1 MSYFHTRR
9 RYQASPQHH
18 STHAC
23 TRTHAVCLV
32 AASSIRGGSF
42 PLDKTHRNLSLP
54 HVHTWHTLLPAA
66 VVSALIES
74 ERGLLAAHDDGL
86 LVGRLAQGKGE
97 RDLPSHTHTHT
108 HTHDRARTQTA
119 PRQLARTK
127 RHERPDTWLH
137 GTKRHDTWL
146 HGSMEALSK
155 AHPKAPQSVARSII
169 SSARARAAQVGGNSL
184 PCCVLERAVRACAL
198 SRACVWA
205 LLTRA
210 YSYPKQR
217 KSTPPSRRRCLCAG
231 RCRHRGRQP

>member
-1 MSYFHTRR
+1 MAAAFHSTRLTGTSHFHTSTPGTHSFQPRLSAPLLKVNVASLRHMTTDFWSGALRR
-9 RYQASPQHH
+9 AKVNVTCR
-18 STHAC
+18 
-23 TRTHAVCLV
+23 
-32 AASSIRGGSF
+32 
-42 PLDKTHRNLSLP
+42 
-54 HVHTWHTLLPAA
+54 
-66 VVSALIES
+66 
-74 ERGLLAAHDDGL
+74 
-86 LVGRLAQGKGE
+86 
-97 RDLPSHTHTHT
+97 HTHTHT